1 MSYSQ
6 TDLDTLKAAISKGVT
21 RVRMNGEEVQYR
33 SLGEMLQT
41 VSIIERSLGVAR
53 VSHYQPGF
61 ERGT

>member
-6 TDLDTLKAAISKGVT
+6 TDLDNLKAAIAKGVT
-21 RVRMNGEEVQYR
+21 SVRMNGEEVRFR
-33 SLGEMLQT
+33 SLAEMLQT
-41 VSIIERSLGVAR
+41 VSIIERSLGIAR